1 MSRGSRASL
10 PREER
15 KAHRKAKRA
24 QSRGVSHLFDLEK
37 AAAHLPRRIEPGVCQ
52 HCRERWVG
60 IDGRPGT
67 RWPRW
72 ARCPSCVSSARPGLP
87 ASPAVPAVTQE
98 MRETIQRAA
107 RLCAGQTW
115 LAVEEC
121 DYASD
126 GQLLKS
132 LAWREVK
139 RGSEVIAHLEWDAR
153 EAAELAALAP
163 ELSRLAVALLQIL
176 DQGGAAA
183 PANTNPPYE
192 VT

>member
-10 PREER
+10 SREER

-24 QSRGVSHLFDLEK
+24 KSRGMSHLFDLEK
-37 AAAHLPRRIEPGVCQ
+37 ATAHLPRRIEPGACQ
-52 HCRERWVG
+52 HCRNRWVG
-60 IDGRPGT
+60 IDERPGT

-72 ARCPSCVSSARPGLP
+72 ARCPSCVSSVRPGLP
-87 ASPAVPAVTQE
+87 ASSAVPAVTQE

-121 DYASD
+121 DYGKD
-126 GQLLKS
+126 GQP

-153 EAAELAALAP
+153 EAAELATVAP

-176 DQGGAAA
+176 DQGSAAL
-183 PANTNPPYE
+183 PTNTNPPYE

>member
-1 MSRGSRASL
+1 M
-10 PREER
+10 
-15 KAHRKAKRA
+15 
-24 QSRGVSHLFDLEK
+24 SHLFDLEK

-52 HCRERWVG
+52 HCRNRWVG

-72 ARCPSCVSSARPGLP
+72 VRCPSCASSVRPGPP

-107 RLCAGQTW
+107 RFCAGQTW

-121 DYASD
+121 DHGKD
-126 GQLLKS
+126 GQP
-132 LAWREVK
+132 LAWREVR

-176 DQGGAAA
+176 DQGGAA
-183 PANTNPPYE
+183 PPTNTNLPYE